1 MARRRKSVKRSPRR
15 RSRKMGAINK
25 SGLMELAYN
34 VAGGIAATYV
44 SSAVKTA
51 LGKMT
56 KPLDESTQD
65 LISNAV
71 PVVVG
76 FVLPQKSAFTK
87 GLATGMKVVG
97 ASKLV
102 SSAAGIS
109 GIGALMMPL
118 NSTPFIAGIDERSAL
133 ENNPPSVAGMYM
145 HGGY

>member
-25 SGLMELAYN
+25 SGLMDLAYN

-65 LISNAV
+65 LISNAI

-87 GLATGMKVVG
+87 GLATGMKVVA

-102 SSAAGIS
+102 ASAAGIS
-109 GIGALMMPL
+109 GIGEMGFPL
-118 NSTPFIAGIDERSAL
+118 RATPMIGAIDERSAL
-133 ENNPPSVAGMYM
+133 ENNPPPVAGMYM
-145 HGGY
+145 AGGY